1 MSIDA
6 QVMLNMIRQQ
16 LNWLE
21 RELAMLHQTLGQPSP
36 KDLPPPTFESLRG
49 VWAGVTFNEED
60 FQASRLR
67 LPEGL

>member
-6 QVMLNMIRQQ
+6 QVMLDMIRQQ

-21 RELAMLHQTLGQPSP
+21 RELTLLHQTLSQPSP
-36 KDLPPPTFESLRG
+36 KDLPPLTFEALRG
-49 VWAGVTFNEED
+49 VWAGVIFNEED